1 MLEPTGQRRIDVAYL
16 AGLVDGEGCF
26 LFNGGPHLRVESTS
40 RCVIEKMHEVFG
52 GSCAV
57 AKRKTALN
65 RIVFMWSAYGPTASS
80 IAEELAEFLID
91 KRIQAILMSR
101 IQKYPPGSAM
111 RESIKIRLKSIKRA
125 AS

>member
-1 MLEPTGQRRIDVAYL
+1 MEVTGQRRIDVAYL

-26 LFNGGPHLRVESTS
+26 MFNGGPHLRVESTS

-52 GSCAV
+52 GKCSV
-57 AKRKTALN
+57 ANRKTALN
-65 RIVFMWSAYGPTASS
+65 RVVFLWSAYGPTAASVS
-80 IAEELAEFLID
+80 EELAEFLID
-91 KRIQAILMSR
+91 KRIQAILLSR

-111 RESIKIRLKSIKRA
+111 RESIKARLKSVKRA